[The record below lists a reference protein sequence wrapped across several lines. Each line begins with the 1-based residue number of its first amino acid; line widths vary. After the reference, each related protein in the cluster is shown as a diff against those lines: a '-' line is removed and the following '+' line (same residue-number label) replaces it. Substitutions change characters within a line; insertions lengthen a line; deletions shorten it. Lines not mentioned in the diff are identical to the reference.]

1 MKTAEDLTLG
11 FSIDFSLGINDYFVS
26 IFDERVANELL
37 DEPFRK
43 MLNEEMVKAGIIKP
57 FWKGDKG
64 YYEYNTL
71 EVAEWLVNNSDEIK
85 TQFKRYLRD
94 KARYATY
101 VVENF

>member
-1 MKTAEDLTLG
+1 MKAQDFTTALQV
-11 FSIDFSLGINDYFVS
+11 DFSLGIEDFFTAL
-26 IFDERVANELL
+26 FDGRVTEELL

-43 MLNEEMVKAGIIKP
+43 MLNEEMVKDGVLKECIKDN
-57 FWKGDKG
+57 KAC
-64 YYEYNTL
+64 YEYKIDQ
-71 EVAEWLVNNSDEIK
+71 VAEWLIENSEEIK

>member
-1 MKTAEDLTLG
+1 MKKAEDLTLG
-11 FSIDFSLGINDYFVS
+11 FSIDFSLGVNDYFVS
-26 IFDERVANELL
+26 IFDERVVKELL

-43 MLNEEMVKAGIIKP
+43 MLNEEMVKAGVLKTVV
-57 FWKGDKG
+57 KDNKSC
-64 YYEYNTL
+64 YEYNTL
-71 EVAEWLVNNSDEIK
+71 EVAEWLVNNTEEIK

>member
-1 MKTAEDLTLG
+1 MKKFENLDTTLY
-11 FSIDFSLGINDYFVS
+11 IDFSLGIQDF
-26 IFDERVANELL
+26 FDDLFCQQVTQELL

-43 MLNEEMVKAGIIKP
+43 MLNEEMVKAGVLKERY
-57 FWKGDKG
+57 DYNKG
-64 YYEYNTL
+64 YYEYDID
-71 EVAEWLVNNSDEIK
+71 EVAEWLVNNSEEIK

>member
-1 MKTAEDLTLG
+1 MKAEDFTTS
-11 FSIDFSLGINDYFVS
+11 FSIDFSLGVNDYFVS
-26 IFDERVANELL
+26 LFDEQVLRELL

-43 MLNEEMVKAGIIKP
+43 MLNEEMVKAGVLKTLV
-57 FWKGDKG
+57 KDNKG

-71 EVAEWLVNNSDEIK
+71 EVAEWLVNNSEEIK